1 MQLFYLR
8 PECSKGGLH
17 N

>member
-8 PECSKGGLH
+8 
-17 N
+17 